1 MTHRLQLSAAALAEL
16 HALCDEALL
25 STREAAAFLNVS
37 PSSLAWYRCN
47 RIGPDFV
54 KMGSKMVRYR
64 VGSLR
69 EYASSLRA
77 GIGRP
82 KQEG

>member
-1 MTHRLQLSAAALAEL
+1 M
-16 HALCDEALL
+16 
-25 STREAAAFLNVS
+25 AAFLNVS

-47 RIGPDFV
+47 RIGPDYV
-54 KMGSKMVRYR
+54 KVGTKTVRYR
-64 VGSLR
+64 VGALR
-69 EYASSLRA
+69 DYASSLRP